1 MCHDICCCDITV
13 HWKQLKILKAS
24 SLVNKTL
31 YERAWFLP
39 DPAFLK
45 NTNSCFS
52 CAFPVEFELL
62 LWMQVWSLI
71 VYKPSLSS
79 ASPTS
84 MLACTTFTIF
94 TVFRTTAC
102 WLAICQSLTQRAA
115 DGAKFHGNPF
125 RSCRKKWQPYRGAE
139 GKVGRSSKSF
149 NPLGS
154 VNIWKG
160 LLAIH
165 PKQNDQT
172 TIIVNRKTSQLI
184 DKLNKG

>member
-1 MCHDICCCDITV
+1 MKRCTKGLDFC
-13 HWKQLKILKAS
+13 LIL
-24 SLVNKTL
+24 
-31 YERAWFLP
+31 P
-39 DPAFLK
+39 FLK
-45 NTNSCFS
+45 TRTAFFS

-84 MLACTTFTIF
+84 MLAGITF
-94 TVFRTTAC
+94 TVFRTIAC

-115 DGAKFHGNPF
+115 DGAKFNGNPF

-139 GKVGRSSKSF
+139 GKVRRSSKSF

-154 VNIWKG
+154 INIWKG